1 MRKWSMTGIAVLVI
15 VAVAGCSSAAQLT
28 PSGTP
33 SPTSSPSTVAPTP
46 TPTHSSTTPVA
57 SGQPTPAPAV
67 IRSDA
72 PPASDLVSARAATFT
87 TAVSYPTGLV
97 VRVDSIKQQ
106 TITAQG
112 PGALTGKPS
121 TTFTIRFTN
130 NSTKAVDLSQVVVSA
145 FFGRPQQPSEPVYTG
160 GQNDFSGTLAP
171 GRSMATGYA
180 FSIPVQQLGSVTLTV
195 DFGGIYKPAVFY
207 GAARS

>member
-1 MRKWSMTGIAVLVI
+1 
-15 VAVAGCSSAAQLT
+15 
-28 PSGTP
+28 
-33 SPTSSPSTVAPTP
+33 
-46 TPTHSSTTPVA
+46 
-57 SGQPTPAPAV
+57 
-67 IRSDA
+67 
-72 PPASDLVSARAATFT
+72 
-87 TAVSYPTGLV
+87 